1 MRELYVAFHIKSES
15 SDHYL
20 FCEKVEFSEHGM
32 DVLFETLKRGSDLPC
47 SIDFTESESIS
58 NPERRMLESVV
69 NRLYS
74 VEDWG

>member
-1 MRELYVAFHIKSES
+1 MREIYVAFHIKSES

-20 FCEKVEFSEHGM
+20 FCEKVEFSEPGM

-47 SIDFTESESIS
+47 SIDYTVSESIS
-58 NPERRMLESVV
+58 NDERRMIESVTD
-69 NRLYS
+69 RLYA